1 MNDELLRAKRSAPV
15 YAEASVRISA
25 ARETVWSLMS
35 DVSGWP
41 SWNPGI
47 ASASIDGELTRGAR
61 VVWKSGPGTIKSTI
75 ADVEPDRRLSWTG
88 SLMGIKAIHVWTLG
102 TEDDETTVTTQ
113 ESWEGLVVRLT
124 RKSSQRALDDALVT
138 GLRYLKAAAEKTARD
153 RSE

>member
-1 MNDELLRAKRSAPV
+1 MNEEMLKARRGAPV

-25 ARETVWSLMS
+25 SRETVWSLMS

-75 ADVEPDRRLSWTG
+75 ADVEPGVRLSWTG
-88 SLMGIKAIHVWTLG
+88 SLMGIKAIHVWTVDTKDG
-102 TEDDETTVTTQ
+102 ETTVTTQ

-124 RKSSQRALDDALVT
+124 KKSSQRALDDALAN
-138 GLRYLKAAAEKTARD
+138 GLRYLKAAAEESAGD

>member
-1 MNDELLRAKRSAPV
+1 MNEEMLKARRGAPV

-25 ARETVWSLMS
+25 SRETVWSLMS
-35 DVSGWP
+35 DVSSWP

-61 VVWKSGPGTIKSTI
+61 VVQKSGPGTIKSTI
-75 ADVEPDRRLSWTG
+75 ADVEPGVRLSWTG
-88 SLMGIKAIHVWTLG
+88 SLMGIKAIHVWTVDSK
-102 TEDDETTVTTQ
+102 DDATTVKTQ

-124 RKSSQRALDDALVT
+124 KKSSQRALDDALAN
-138 GLRYLKAAAEKTARD
+138 GLRYLKSAAEERVGD